1 MNTCIYCNNEAFHQF
16 SNGKWCCAPH
26 MNGCPEIKKRRSLT
40 TKKSWDL
47 SLRGQI
53 PKVVRKKRNNFLTI
67 EEQESI
73 IKDFRNGAS
82 INFIKEKT
90 GRGYAILTRLLK
102 QSGVCYDKEKIRA
115 NKERMERDTPNVF
128 VKNSNATN
136 SSVRRIV
143 VTHDLLPHTE
153 CWECGLSEWLKGEL
167 VLELDHIDGDNKNNE
182 IFNLRFLCP
191 NCHSQ
196 TKTYRGRRINTGKTK
211 VTDEQIIESL
221 KEQNGSVRKAL
232 ISLGLNVRPY
242 NYIRANTIKKMMSKN
257 STTQQTTN
265 P

>member
-1 MNTCIYCNNEAFHQF
+1 
-16 SNGKWCCAPH
+16 

>member
-1 MNTCIYCNNEAFHQF
+1 MNTCIYCNNEASHQF

-40 TKKSWDL
+40 TKMSWDL
-47 SLRGQI
+47 SLRGQA
-53 PKVVRKKRNNFLTI
+53 PKITRKKRNNFLTI
-67 EEQESI
+67 EEQEGI

-82 INFIKEKT
+82 INHIREKT
-90 GRGYAILTRLLK
+90 GRGYKILSRLLK
-102 QSGVCYDKEKIRA
+102 QSGVSYDKEKIRA
-115 NKERMERDTPNVF
+115 NKERMERDTPNIF

-136 SSVRRIV
+136 SSVKRIIV
-143 VTHDLLPHTE
+143 VYNLLPHTE
-153 CWECGLSEWLKGEL
+153 CWECGLSEWLKGKL

-182 IFNLRFLCP
+182 ISNLRFLCP

-196 TKTYRGRRINTGKTK
+196 TKTYRGKHINTGKVK

-232 ISLGLNVRPY
+232 ISLGLSVRPH
-242 NYIRANTIKKMMSKN
+242 NYTRANTIKKMMNKTS
-257 STTQQTTN
+257 TQQ
-265 P
+265 